1 MKAKIVLVL
10 ILVVL
15 LGVLLVQNTQ
25 VVTYRLYFWTISM
38 SQVILV
44 PLIALAGFLIGYI
57 FGTMRRKKEG

>member
-1 MKAKIVLVL
+1 MKAKIALVLV
-10 ILVVL
+10 LVVL
-15 LGVLLVQNTQ
+15 LGVLLIQNTQ

-57 FGTMRRKKEG
+57 SGTMRRKKDG

>member
-10 ILVVL
+10 VLVIL
-15 LGVLLVQNTQ
+15 LGVLLIQNTQ